1 MMAAKDLSAILDIAT
16 VLGIS
21 VAEEYRDG
29 VIQNYERLLEQA
41 ALVMA
46 VPLAEATDD
55 GAEFVP

>member
-1 MMAAKDLSAILDIAT
+1 MAAKDLSAILEIAA
-16 VLGIS
+16 VLGIP

-46 VPLAEATDD
+46 VPLAETADD
-55 GAEFVP
+55 GTEFVP